1 MVASFAIRERL
12 LGVTS
17 DVAQGFIEEIGF
29 TGPGQADDGH
39 LTIWGDD
46 PFNDMSWEFSRAV
59 LERWGWLLG
68 REWVDRANMWRRQ
81 RGAAPLPE
89 FQEVTA

>member
-1 MVASFAIRERL
+1 MVASPAIRERL
-12 LGVTS
+12 LGVAS
-17 DVAQGFIEEIGF
+17 EVAQGFIDEIGI
-29 TGPGQADDGH
+29 TGSGQRNIGQ

-46 PFNDMSWEFSRAV
+46 PFNDMSWEFSRPI

-68 REWVDRANMWRRQ
+68 REWVDRANLWRRQ
-81 RGAAPLPE
+81 RGATPLPD